1 MNLQIE
7 SGFVEVQ
14 PRVLVRMHV
23 EPGLRI
29 TGVSGTSWVTVDG
42 DPEDLILEPGD
53 THAFKHGG
61 RALVQALGGPSQFT
75 REDGIVVES

>member
-7 SGFVEVQ
+7 SGVVEVQ
-14 PRVLVRMHV
+14 PRILVHLHV

-29 TGVSGTSWVTVDG
+29 TGVSGTSWITVDG
-42 DPEDLILEPGD
+42 DLADLILEPGD

-61 RALVQALGGPSQFT
+61 RALVQALGGPARFA
-75 REDGIVVES
+75 REEGIELES